1 MNKSLIEQK
10 KALSRTWNLL
20 SALFCQPEVDIHGD
34 KKVYDE
40 LGQSLQNLEK
50 EITNDA
56 ESLWEYYESAGQQ
69 SVLIEYTR
77 LFIGPFKT
85 IAPPYSSV
93 YLSNDGTV
101 FGAET
106 QQVLDF
112 YHQSG
117 VEFDFSINELPD
129 HIAVELEFLHYL
141 SAQEI
146 SALENENLQLANQYI
161 RHQNF
166 FFNNHLKR
174 WLPSFC
180 DRIIEGTANQYY
192 LVLASILK
200 KLVNLQLFFPEN

>member
-1 MNKSLIEQK
+1 MNDTLMEQK
-10 KALSRTWNLL
+10 KALSRLWNLF
-20 SALFCQPEVDIHGD
+20 SALFCQPEADVHGD

-40 LGQSLQNLEK
+40 LVRSLQILEI
-50 EITNDA
+50 ELANDA
-56 ESLWEYYESAGQQ
+56 KSLFEHYESAGQQ

-93 YLSNDGTV
+93 YLSNDGTI
-101 FGAET
+101 FGVET

-146 SALENENLQLANQYI
+146 ITLEKGNMQLAANYTDLQKV
-161 RHQNF
+161 F
-166 FFNNHLKR
+166 LDNHLKK
-174 WLPSFC
+174 WVPEFC
-180 DRIIEGTANQYY
+180 KRINSDTNEPFYRSLATLFANLIQN
-192 LVLASILK
+192 VK
-200 KLVNLQLFFPEN
+200 VQL